1 MSNEELAVQIREGN
15 AAALPLLWEGIRG
28 FVAKYAYSYM
38 LMGSGSNV
46 VDLDDLIQSG
56 YIAMTEAVASYEPGE
71 ARFITWLEYSLKTE
85 FAKAM
90 NMRSEKQKKDP
101 LHCAASLSTPV
112 NDAGDGT
119 VLLMDIIPAPDAIE
133 AVERRIYGEQLRREL
148 ETLLSTIE
156 EENADVLRLHFYEE
170 KALEEIAQQRGTT
183 TSSVSACKQAGLRD
197 IRKRLNTPQGT
208 RLRAYIEE
216 NTNYYGGVG
225 LQRYKETLSS
235 PVELKVIAR
244 EKMRGK

>member
-133 AVERRIYGEQLRREL
+133 TVERKIYGEQLRREL
-148 ETLLSTIE
+148 DNMLSVIASE
-156 EENADVLRLHFYEE
+156 CADVLRLHYYEGME
-170 KALEEIAQQRGTT
+170 LEEIAQRRGDTT
-183 TSSVSACKQAGLRD
+183 ATISASKQAGLRD
-197 IRKRLNTPQGT
+197 IRKRLNTPQGA

-216 NTNYYGGVG
+216 NTDYYGGMG
-225 LQRYKETLSS
+225 LRKYTETLTS
-235 PVELKVIAR
+235 PVELKVLAR
-244 EKMRGK
+244 ERMRGE